1 MVGIIY
7 ESSAIHFLIFTI
19 LIGGAAAF
27 QTGRAV
33 AQTWQPIWYILP
45 YAVLLAATVRFLHYA
60 VLHQTLLSLHYFII
74 DFCALAIAGC
84 LGWRIKRG
92 NQMATQYS
100 WLYKRLN
107 ALVWHKKS

>member
-7 ESSAIHFLIFTI
+7 ETSAIHFLIFTI

-45 YAVLLAATVRFLHYA
+45 YAVLLASTVRFLHYA
-60 VLHQTLLSLHYFII
+60 VLQQTLLSLHYFIV
-74 DFCALAIAGC
+74 DFFALTLASS
-84 LGWRIKRG
+84 LGWRLKRAK
-92 NQMATQYS
+92 QMITQYS
-100 WLYKRLN
+100 WSYQRVG
-107 ALVWHKKS
+107 ALGWCKKT